1 MSGAETAA
9 GMTRRGFLT
18 VGALGVSLGAVG
30 AGWGPW
36 PGAAVGAARA
46 DETAPLRFAVF
57 TDTHA
62 NLEET
67 ARLENLARVFA
78 AVEAEDPDFVLHCGD
93 ITDAGRE
100 SDFETYR
107 SLIPA
112 ALWDRIR
119 HVPGNHEIRW
129 DITARERY
137 ERWFGPTSYSFDV
150 GGVHFIALDP
160 TQALQ
165 EPGLFSDDLA
175 WIRDDLA
182 AAGDAPTIMFLHF
195 PLGDRNFYVN
205 DADEFLRTIDP
216 FPVRGIFAG
225 HIHRNEIT
233 RFNGLT
239 QVAAISSRLGPF
251 YLRVTERR
259 DATGRV
265 LVVEQVT
272 LGATDADP
280 VVVDPLAE
288 VPLDV
293 APGEDLGELD
303 PKANSVR
310 DALEVTARP
319 GAAAVRA
326 EAQVYP
332 QGLFGTANAGAWTA
346 LEPRG
351 RSWHGTLD
359 AAALAAGTHRV
370 QVRAF
375 DESGA
380 ARYETA
386 TFERHP
392 ARSHAGDWEISVGGQ
407 LQGALAEAGGTV
419 VAGSTS
425 GRVVGV
431 RADEPGRPRPAWTAD
446 LGPVHRG
453 AAFSTDGR
461 TVYVPSADHTLTALD
476 ARDGHVRWSVD
487 LGRPVMSTP
496 AVFDLG
502 GADRIVVTAGNRL
515 HNLDAT
521 GAILW
526 RSEVPIQSA
535 GRPACDGQRIYAGG
549 GDGRGHA
556 YDVATGAHLWS
567 ILTNTRV
574 DTYRQLIYGPWDD
587 WTQVLPT
594 GAVLFSTVT
603 DAIAVAPA
611 TGAELWRLAGGY
623 LLAPGLVLDESNLL
637 LATEWGLVEL
647 VDPATGAKRWSSQAV
662 PRLVNTG
669 PVRDERTGAL
679 WLVGTGGLVVRL
691 DAASG
696 AVTVVRQL
704 FTANTFSR
712 PVIVGDTLVV
722 AAQDGVLRG
731 IRI

>member
-1 MSGAETAA
+1 MGAIGIGLGLTGAE
-9 GMTRRGFLT
+9 
-18 VGALGVSLGAVG
+18 
-30 AGWGPW
+30 WGPW

-46 DETAPLRFAVF
+46 DDTAPLRFAVF

-67 ARLENLARVFA
+67 AMLANLTRVFA
-78 AVEAEDPDFVLHCGD
+78 AVEAENPDFVLHCGD

-112 ALWDRIR
+112 PLWDRIR

-137 ERWFGPTSYSFDV
+137 QRWFGPTSYSFDA
-150 GGVHFIALDP
+150 GGVHFVALDP

-182 AAGDAPTIMFLHF
+182 AAGDTPSIMFLHY
-195 PLGDRNFYVN
+195 PLGDRNFFVN

-225 HIHRNEIT
+225 HIHRNEVD

-239 QVAAISSRLGPF
+239 QVAAVTSRQDPF

-259 DATGRV
+259 DASGRAF
-265 LVVEQVT
+265 VVELIT

-280 VVVDPLAE
+280 VAIDLLAEIPLDSATGEGIGELRPKVRSNRDVVD
-288 VPLDV
+288 
-293 APGEDLGELD
+293 
-303 PKANSVR
+303 
-310 DALEVTARP
+310 VTAGR
-319 GAAAVRA
+319 ARAAVRA

-332 QGLFGTANAGAWTA
+332 QGVFGAANAGDWTP
-346 LEPRG
+346 LGTRG
-351 RSWHGTLD
+351 GSWHGELD
-359 AAALAAGTHRV
+359 AAALAAGVHRV

-375 DESGA
+375 DESGSF
-380 ARYETA
+380 RYETA
-386 TFERHP
+386 TFERKSGHTSP
-392 ARSHAGDWEISVGGQ
+392 GPWEVEIGGQ
-407 LQGALAEAGGTV
+407 LQGALAAAGDTV
-419 VAGSTS
+419 VAVSTS
-425 GRVVGV
+425 GTVAAV
-431 RADEPGRPRPAWTAD
+431 RIGHGRKPRTSWTAQ
-446 LGPVHRG
+446 LGPIHRG
-453 AAFSTDGR
+453 AAFSTDAR
-461 TVYVPSADHTLTALD
+461 TVYVPSADHTLTALGAD
-476 ARDGHVRWSVD
+476 DGRRRWRTD
-487 LGRPVMSTP
+487 LARPVMSTP
-496 AVFDLG
+496 AVFDIG
-502 GADRIVVTAGNRL
+502 GEDRIVVAAGDRL
-515 HNLDAT
+515 HCLDAAGGT
-521 GAILW
+521 VW
-526 RSEVPIQSA
+526 TSEVPGMAA
-535 GRPACDGQRIYAGG
+535 GRATSDGFRVFMGG

-556 YDVATGAHLWS
+556 YDLATGAHLWS
-567 ILTNTRV
+567 ILTNDRV

-603 DAIAVAPA
+603 DAIATDPA

-623 LLAPGLVLDESNLL
+623 LLAPGRVLDESNLL
-637 LATEWGLVEL
+637 LATEWGVVEL

-669 PVRDERTGAL
+669 PVPHAKSASV
-679 WLVGTGGLVVRL
+679 WLVGAGGLVVSV

-696 AVTVVRQL
+696 AVTSERQL
-704 FTANTFSR
+704 FTANTFSQ
-712 PVIVGDTLVV
+712 PVIVGDTFVV
-722 AAQDGVLRG
+722 GAQDGVLRG